1 MKKIK
6 VLILTSAILLCWVS
20 STYAAEILGYPIVP
34 KQARF
39 YIIILSVIGV
49 SMAMVAAT
57 YVSLWLVDLKKKQRV
72 VAAKPA
78 LNSGFRTFGG
88 HLAASAQSA
97 K

>member
-20 STYAAEILGYPIVP
+20 SIYAAEILGYPVVP

-39 YIIILSVIGV
+39 YIIILSAIGASV
-49 SMAMVAAT
+49 AMVAAT
-57 YVSLWLVDLKKKQRV
+57 YVSFWLVDLKKKQQA

-78 LNSGFRTFGG
+78 LNSGLKTFGG
-88 HLAASAQSA
+88 QLAASAQSA